1 MKYKATFNLEG
12 EVKNYN
18 KYTSERAPYA
28 FVNVK
33 TGYQGKTYISVSLF
47 GDLIDKIKEHDVG
60 RAVNVEGTIR
70 SYKDKK
76 TGEFKEGYTARSV
89 KFNDDLEENNQSTET
104 DSNIEN
110 AVGEMLDG
118 LPW

>member
-1 MKYKATFNLEG
+1 MEYKATFKIEG

-18 KYTSERAPYA
+18 KYTSEHAPYA

-47 GDLIDKIKEHDVG
+47 GDLINQIKEHDVG
-60 RAVNVEGTIR
+60 RPITIEGTIK

-76 TGEFKEGYTARSV
+76 TDTFKEGYTARSIS
-89 KFNDDLEENNQSTET
+89 FGNDLGSDDIQSENNNIETET
-104 DSNIEN
+104 EK
-110 AVGEMLDG
+110 MLDG